1 MFGGVKFRK
10 SVMKEVIF
18 TSDQVKLII
27 NTLLEVPAKLSFEAL
42 RMIEIETA
50 KQASQNN
57 EPTN

>member
-1 MFGGVKFRK
+1 MFVGLKFRK
-10 SVMKEVIF
+10 KVMKEVIF
-18 TSDQVKLII
+18 TADQVKLII
-27 NTLLEVPAKLSFEAL
+27 NTLLEVQAKLSFEAL